1 MNYQIC
7 IFTKKIKKKI
17 NKYKLATQ
25 NHINIFTNINI
36 SLHKYGIAFGVI
48 LKYVRVSKGTT
59 GQTFTPVLMAYF
71 CYFTEKEPCTK
82 FCGVLVRFHEVVK
95 LQLYP

>member
-1 MNYQIC
+1 MSIMYKVKKNC
-7 IFTKKIKKKI
+7 IGLRKYTFTSFLIWNRIWTIKFAYLQKKQKKIK

-48 LKYVRVSKGTT
+48 LKYVRVS
-59 GQTFTPVLMAYF
+59 
-71 CYFTEKEPCTK
+71 
-82 FCGVLVRFHEVVK
+82 
-95 LQLYP
+95 

>member
-48 LKYVRVSKGTT
+48 LKYVRVS
-59 GQTFTPVLMAYF
+59 
-71 CYFTEKEPCTK
+71 
-82 FCGVLVRFHEVVK
+82 
-95 LQLYP
+95 